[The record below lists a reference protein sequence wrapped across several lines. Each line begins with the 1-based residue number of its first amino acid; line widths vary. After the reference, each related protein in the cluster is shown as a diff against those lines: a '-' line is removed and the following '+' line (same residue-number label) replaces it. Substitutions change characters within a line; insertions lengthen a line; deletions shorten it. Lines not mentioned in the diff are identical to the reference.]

1 MVPNHFV
8 FFVFCLQHLCL
19 FYLYYYLIHFANH
32 LFFFFFF
39 FFLVSCS
46 GPDPPALEIGAL
58 QAVSGE
64 RLGLLPQRW
73 RVFCHR
79 DLKWPSQA
87 LQVGNQRNKVK
98 FWLGGFK
105 LMGIL
110 YSICQKNDPS
120 GASSQSVP
128 FSLLFSLSSPR
139 PPPPYYFLHLSGTCF
154 LLRALSHANNDG
166 SVIARELSEVPS
178 LLIKKGTLQKFISDT
193 LPWCFPTTTH
203 RVFKNHGRTSKVDV
217 FTDRSVN
224 PFDKNIGDG

>member
-1 MVPNHFV
+1 MNVYEV
-8 FFVFCLQHLCL
+8 I
-19 FYLYYYLIHFANH
+19 YLKYGTQEWYPITLSSLSFAYSIFAYLTCTITSYI
-32 LFFFFFF
+32 LLTTCFFFFF

-128 FSLLFSLSSPR
+128 FSLSF
-139 PPPPYYFLHLSGTCF
+139 PPPLHHIIFLISQGLATCF
-154 LLRALSHANNDG
+154 ERLVMLTMT
-166 SVIARELSEVPS
+166 VPS
-178 LLIKKGTLQKFISDT
+178 
-193 LPWCFPTTTH
+193 
-203 RVFKNHGRTSKVDV
+203 
-217 FTDRSVN
+217 
-224 PFDKNIGDG
+224 